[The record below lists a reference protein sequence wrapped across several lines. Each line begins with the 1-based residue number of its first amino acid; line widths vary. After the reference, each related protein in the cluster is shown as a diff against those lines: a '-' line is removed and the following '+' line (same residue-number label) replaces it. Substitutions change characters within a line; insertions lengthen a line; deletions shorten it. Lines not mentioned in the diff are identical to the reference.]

1 MRTSQ
6 LYNNKILS
14 TPSRLNQIKLT
25 MPATMKALVTVE
37 GKKAEVK
44 SDVPIPQPASGEILV
59 KVHRVA
65 QNPTDWKA
73 VSAVPPGRIVGCD
86 FAGEVHDNNGSH
98 WRAGQRVAGFV
109 QGTSVDPP
117 RGAFAEY
124 LVIEASLVYAIPDSV
139 SYEDAAV
146 IPLPIATAIQA
157 MFQRLNMPEPSK
169 PAKSAFPFLINGG
182 TSSVGKY
189 AIQLGKLAG
198 AYVIATGSKKNHD
211 YILSLGADAAIDYND
226 ADWPEQVRQKSHDG
240 LEHAFDCIA
249 ENGTPEAVAKALSPT
264 KGGHIVTLLPIGDV
278 RPAVQSINKKAKI
291 ESTIVYTVFQRPL
304 PYKAF
309 DNCGEETPEDK
320 ALWEKY
326 LQMIPGYL
334 EKGSIKPNRVKLMG
348 GIEDINT
355 GFKLQQEGKVSAEK
369 LVYNIV

>member
-1 MRTSQ
+1 MAS
-6 LYNNKILS
+6 
-14 TPSRLNQIKLT
+14 
-25 MPATMKALVTVE
+25 TMKALVSAE
-37 GKKAEVK
+37 GTKAEVQT
-44 SDVPIPQPASGEILV
+44 DIPIPQPREGEIIV
-59 KVHRVA
+59 KVLTVA

-73 VSAVPPGRIVGCD
+73 VAMVPPGRVIGCD
-86 FAGEVHDNNGSH
+86 FAGEVYDNNRSH
-98 WRAGQRVAGFV
+98 WKNGQRVAGFV
-109 QGTSVDPP
+109 QGTAVDPP

-124 LVIEASLVYAIPDSV
+124 LAIEASLVFPVPESV
-139 SYEDAAV
+139 SNQDAAV
-146 IPLPIATAIQA
+146 LPLPIATAIQA

-169 PAKSAFPFLINGG
+169 PAKSTFPFLVNGG

-189 AIQLGKLAG
+189 AIQLGKLSG
-198 AYVIATGSKKNHD
+198 AYVIATGSKKNHELL
-211 YILSLGADAAIDYND
+211 LSLGADAVVDYND

-240 LEHAFDCIA
+240 LEHALDCIA
-249 ENGTPEAVAKALSPT
+249 EKGTPEAIAKALSPT
-264 KGGHIVTLLPIGDV
+264 KGGHIVTLLPISDDV
-278 RPAVQSINKKAKI
+278 KSTIQGINSKAKI

-334 EKGSIKPNRVKLMG
+334 EKGSIKPNRVKPMG
-348 GIEDINT
+348 TIEDINT